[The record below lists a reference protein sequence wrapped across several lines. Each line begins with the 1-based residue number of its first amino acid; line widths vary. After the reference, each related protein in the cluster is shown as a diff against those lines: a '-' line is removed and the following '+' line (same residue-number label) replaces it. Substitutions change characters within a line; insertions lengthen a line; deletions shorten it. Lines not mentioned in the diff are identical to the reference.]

1 MTRED
6 TIIFLFQLFKIINE
20 LEQEKKYLGKKVF
33 EQTVKDLSEHKKM
46 IWGIWEKVKKEKELE
61 YKNLKLQI
69 NKILNK

>member
-1 MTRED
+1 MQKED

-33 EQTVKDLSEHKKM
+33 EQTIKDLSPNKKL
-46 IWGIWEKVKKEKELE
+46 IWDIWEKVKREKEAE